1 LECDEDRRHRPVPEH
16 FLNLP
21 CQPVAS
27 GLGILD
33 SVDVILQH
41 DLLGRMLETHRGQPA
56 PKGLGAS
63 PAVDAV
69 MTQQKALQMPRQ

>member
-1 LECDEDRRHRPVPEH
+1 
-16 FLNLP
+16 
-21 CQPVAS
+21 
-27 GLGILD
+27 LGILD

>member
-1 LECDEDRRHRPVPEH
+1 
-16 FLNLP
+16 
-21 CQPVAS
+21 
-27 GLGILD
+27 LGILD

-41 DLLGRMLETHRGQPA
+41 DLLGRMLETHRRQPA